1 MHKILIID
9 DEQDICEILQFNL
22 ETEGYDVEVAYS
34 AEEALTLPLHTYD
47 LILLDVMMG
56 EISGFQF
63 VKRIRAN
70 PLLQE
75 TPVIFITALDS
86 EDDIVKGLNL
96 GADDY
101 MPKPLSMREVK
112 ARVKAVLRRQTHSAA
127 PKQPSTADSADILHE
142 SMRINTEMKMLTI
155 NGNEVTLT
163 KIEFELLH
171 PLMSNPSK
179 VYSREQILDRICPKD
194 TIVMGRTVNVAIT
207 RLRKKIGEYGKCI
220 KTRFGYGYSF
230 EK

>member
-1 MHKILIID
+1 M
-9 DEQDICEILQFNL
+9 
-22 ETEGYDVEVAYS
+22 AYS

-86 EDDIVKGLNL
+86 EDDIVKGLKL

-112 ARVKAVLRRQTHSAA
+112 ARVKAVLS
-127 PKQPSTADSADILHE
+127 K
-142 SMRINTEMKMLTI
+142 
-155 NGNEVTLT
+155 
-163 KIEFELLH
+163 H
-171 PLMSNPSK
+171 PGIP
-179 VYSREQILDRICPKD
+179 
-194 TIVMGRTVNVAIT
+194 
-207 RLRKKIGEYGKCI
+207 
-220 KTRFGYGYSF
+220 
-230 EK
+230 